1 MFKEVKNNVYNALFV
16 AADEEGRRYAAFE
29 GDFNGEYWEATACT
43 ESGELI
49 KGETTKLYPVHV
61 YHVGTDE
68 YEEVG
73 YDEEAPRV
81 LLPDWRNYQKC
92 GYNESYSLAPVAYS
106 EASDRVYMM
115 LPEGASVYADDA
127 GCPVIDYDGFK
138 QADVINQYD
147 GSGCRPYIIDNDRR
161 RAYLEVVEL

>member
-1 MFKEVKNNVYNALFV
+1 MLKEVKNNVYNAL
-16 AADEEGRRYAAFE
+16 
-29 GDFNGEYWEATACT
+29 
-43 ESGELI
+43 
-49 KGETTKLYPVHV
+49 
-61 YHVGTDE
+61 
-68 YEEVG
+68 
-73 YDEEAPRV
+73 
-81 LLPDWRNYQKC
+81 YQKC

-127 GCPVIDYDGFK
+127 GCTVIDFDGFK

-147 GSGCRPYIIDNDRR
+147 AQGCRPYIIDNDRR

>member
-1 MFKEVKNNVYNALFV
+1 MLKEIKNNVYNALFV
-16 AADEEGRRYAAFE
+16 AADEDGRRYAAFE
-29 GDFNGEYWEATACT
+29 ADWNGEYWEATACT

-49 KGETTKLYPVHV
+49 KGETVKLYPVMV
-61 YHVGTDE
+61 YLAEFDQ
-68 YEEVG
+68 YETVG

-81 LLPDWRNYQKC
+81 LLPGWRDYQKC
-92 GYNESYSLAPVAYS
+92 GYNESYTMAPAAYS
-106 EASDRVYMM
+106 EASDRVYLM

-138 QADVINQYD
+138 QSDVINQYD
-147 GSGCRPYIIDNDRR
+147 GNGCRPYIIDSDRR